1 MSYIIGMPSL
11 LIGIA
16 IGLNLP
22 DKDLETSYLVHRSI
36 LTHGCLLPALFFWL
50 ARKRGHAVRLFA
62 IGVSLSS
69 AVHLCFDLFPRAWI
83 GFALIHIP
91 LYGRT
96 TAAFSWLWI
105 ASSIAVCLYLAFAL
119 VKNAFEVVIVM
130 SSLIIIFL
138 DAATEESVFWP
149 ALITLMI
156 ATSFGLTLPGDSARP
171 SIRREKRNP
180 RTK

>member
-1 MSYIIGMPSL
+1 MSYIIGIPSL

-119 VKNAFEVVIVM
+119 VKNAFEIVIVM
-130 SSLIIIFL
+130 SSLIIVFGH
-138 DAATEESVFWP
+138 DAAMEKSAFWP
-149 ALITLMI
+149 ALITMMI
-156 ATSFGLTLPGDSARP
+156 ATTLGLTLPGDKIARKKEP
-171 SIRREKRNP
+171 QGEK
-180 RTK
+180 